1 MTPFRLFVPVVTR
14 ELVIALVPIVLLIA
28 LALWGAFVLL
38 RPTPPKRVVLLTG
51 SEQGAYAEFGR
62 RYAEELRHYG
72 IQVEVRETRGAAD
85 NLRMLRDPAQPGD
98 IGFVQGGSGEAV
110 RAVDED
116 TSGNR
121 LVSLGGLFY
130 EPVWLFYRQAAIRK
144 AGRMV
149 PLTELA
155 QLQGLRVNTGSRGS
169 GAPNLFS
176 KLLFANRI
184 ELSSIK
190 ESRLDATPAVAA
202 FLAGELDAIVFASAP
217 ESPLVQMLL
226 LTPGVKL
233 ADFAQA
239 DAYTRRLPFLSA
251 LVLPRGVADLA
262 HDIPP
267 QDVHL
272 VAATAELLARDSTHP
287 ALIQL
292 FVQAAHK
299 IHGETGWFARAGQFP
314 RASDTG
320 WPLAPEAARIYRSGP
335 PLLQRYLPFWIANVI
350 DRMWVALASILV
362 VLIPLVRLIPPVYR
376 FRIRSRVFRWY
387 RRLREIEA
395 RRLEG
400 NTPQEQL
407 AGELNALEAR
417 VERIAV
423 PLSYADELYSLKG
436 HIDLVRSRLKPEGES
451 SFISPGNSR

>member
-1 MTPFRLFVPVVTR
+1 MPMPRFKTFFPPVTR
-14 ELVIALVPIVLLIA
+14 ELLITFAPVTLLVV
-28 LALWGAFVLL
+28 LALWAAFVVL

-51 SEQGAYAEFGR
+51 AEQSAYSEFGR
-62 RYAEELRHYG
+62 RYAQELRRYG
-72 IQVEVRETRGAAD
+72 IEVQLRQTRGAAD
-85 NLRMLRDPAQPGD
+85 NLGMLRDPAQAGD
-98 IGFVQGGSGEAV
+98 IGFIQGGSGEAV
-110 RAVDED
+110 RDVDED
-116 TSGNR
+116 TSGHP

-130 EPVWLFYRQAAIRK
+130 EPLWLFYRESAIRK
-144 AGRMV
+144 GARMV

-169 GAPNLFS
+169 GAPNLFH

-184 ELSSIK
+184 ERSAIK
-190 ESRLDATPAVAA
+190 ESRLDPTPAVAA
-202 FLAGELDAIVFASAP
+202 FLAGELDAIAFVWAP

-239 DAYTRRLPFLSA
+239 DAYTRRLPFLTA
-251 LVLPRGVADLA
+251 LVLPEGVADLA
-262 HDIPP
+262 RDIPA
-267 QDVHL
+267 QDVRL
-272 VAATAELLARDSTHP
+272 IAATAELVAREGTHP

-292 FVQAAHK
+292 FVQAAQK
-299 IHGETGWFARAGQFP
+299 IHGGTGWFARTGQFP

-335 PLLQRYLPFWIANVI
+335 PLLQRYLPFWLANVI

-362 VLIPLVRLIPPVYR
+362 VLIPLLRLVPPVYK

-395 RRLEG
+395 QSLQGTTPHDKLAAELDALEG
-400 NTPQEQL
+400 
-407 AGELNALEAR
+407 R

-423 PLSYADELYSLKG
+423 PLSYADQLYSLKS
-436 HIDLVRSRLKPEGES
+436 HIELVRSRLDASVP
-451 SFISPGNSR
+451 PG

>member
-1 MTPFRLFVPVVTR
+1 MAHLRSFLPPITR
-14 ELVIALVPIVLLIA
+14 DLVIALAPIALLVA

-51 SEQGAYAEFGR
+51 TEQGAYAEFGR
-62 RYAEELRHYG
+62 RYAQELRGYG
-72 IQVEVRETRGAAD
+72 IEVQLLQTRGAAE

-116 TSGNR
+116 TSGHP

-130 EPVWLFYRQAAIRK
+130 EPVWLFYRESAIRK
-144 AGRMV
+144 GGRTA

-155 QLQGLRVNTGSRGS
+155 QLQGLRANTGSPGS

-176 KLLFANRI
+176 KLLYANRI
-184 ELSSIK
+184 ERSAIK
-190 ESRLDATPAVAA
+190 ESRLDPTPAVTA
-202 FLAGELDAIVFASAP
+202 FLAGELDAVVFVSAP
-217 ESPLVQMLL
+217 EAPLVQMLL
-226 LTPGVKL
+226 LTPGVRL

-239 DAYTRRLPFLSA
+239 DAYTRRLPFLTA
-251 LVLPRGVADLA
+251 LVLPEGVADLA
-262 HDIPP
+262 RDIPP
-267 QDVHL
+267 QNVRL
-272 VAATAELLARDSTHP
+272 IAPTAELIAREGTHP

-299 IHGETGWFARAGQFP
+299 IHGTTGWFARAGEFP
-314 RASDTG
+314 RATDTG

-335 PLLQRYLPFWIANVI
+335 LLLQRYLPFWLANMI

-362 VLIPLVRLIPPVYR
+362 VVIPLVRLIPPVYR

-395 RRLEG
+395 QCVDG
-400 NTPQEQL
+400 STPHEKL
-407 AGELNALEAR
+407 AAELNALEGR
-417 VERIAV
+417 VEKIAV
-423 PLSYADELYSLKG
+423 PLSYAQELYTLKG
-436 HIDLVRSRLKPEGES
+436 NIELVRARLKPD
-451 SFISPGNSR
+451 R

>member
-1 MTPFRLFVPVVTR
+1 MAPFKLFVPAVTR
-14 ELVIALVPIVLLIA
+14 ELLIALVPVVLLIA

-38 RPTPPKRVVLLTG
+38 RPSPPRRVVLLAG
-51 SEQGAYAEFGR
+51 SEQGAYSEFGR
-62 RYAEELRHYG
+62 RYAEELRRYG
-72 IQVEVRETRGAAD
+72 IQVDLRETHGAAE

-98 IGFVQGGSGEAV
+98 MGFVQGGSGEAV

-116 TSGNR
+116 TSGHR
-121 LVSLGGLFY
+121 LMSLGGLFY
-130 EPVWLFYRQAAIRK
+130 EPVWLFYREAAIRK
-144 AGRMV
+144 GGRDV
-149 PLTELA
+149 SLTELA

-184 ELSSIK
+184 ERGSIQ
-190 ESRLDATPAVAA
+190 ETRLDPTPAVTA
-202 FLAGELDAIVFASAP
+202 FLAGELDAIVFVSAP
-217 ESPLVQMLL
+217 ESPLIQMLL

-239 DAYTRRLPFLSA
+239 EAYTRRLPFLSA

-267 QDVHL
+267 QDIHL
-272 VAATAELLARDSTHP
+272 IAATAELVARDSTHP
-287 ALIQL
+287 ALVQL
-292 FVQAAHK
+292 FVQAAQK
-299 IHGETGWFARAGQFP
+299 IHGATGWFARTGQFP

-320 WPLAPEAARIYRSGP
+320 WALAPEAARIYRSGP

-395 RRLEG
+395 RSLDG
-400 NTPQEQL
+400 STPHEQL
-407 AGELNALEAR
+407 ASELNALEAR

-423 PLSYADELYSLKG
+423 PLSYADQLYSLKG
-436 HIDLVRSRLKPEGES
+436 HIDLVRSRLKPD
-451 SFISPGNSR
+451 R

>member
-1 MTPFRLFVPVVTR
+1 MPQLKPFLPPITR
-14 ELVIALVPIVLLIA
+14 DLLIGLVPIALLIV
-28 LALWGAFVLL
+28 LALWAAFAVLK
-38 RPTPPKRVVLLTG
+38 PAPPRRVVLLTG

-62 RYAEELRHYG
+62 RYAQELRRYG
-72 IQVEVRETRGAAD
+72 IEVQLHPTRGAAD

-116 TSGNR
+116 TSGHP

-130 EPVWLFYRQAAIRK
+130 EPVWLFYRESAIRK
-144 AGRMV
+144 GTRTV

-155 QLQGLRVNTGSRGS
+155 QLQGLRINTGARGS
-169 GAPNLFS
+169 GAPNLFN
-176 KLLFANRI
+176 KLLFANGI
-184 ELSSIK
+184 ERSAIK
-190 ESRLDATPAVAA
+190 ESRLDPTAAVSAL
-202 FLAGELDAIVFASAP
+202 LASELDAIVFVSAP

-239 DAYTRRLPFLSA
+239 DAYTRRLPFLTA
-251 LVLPRGVADLA
+251 LVLPEGVADLA
-262 HDIPP
+262 RDIPP
-267 QDVHL
+267 QDARL
-272 VAATAELLARDSTHP
+272 IAPTAELIAREGTHP
-287 ALIQL
+287 ALLQL
-292 FVQAAHK
+292 FVQAAQK
-299 IHGETGWFARAGQFP
+299 IHGETGWFARTGQFP

-335 PLLQRYLPFWIANVI
+335 PLLQRYLPFWLANVI

-362 VLIPLVRLIPPVYR
+362 VLIPLVRLIPPVYT

-395 RRLEG
+395 QCVDG
-400 NTPQEQL
+400 ATPHEKL
-407 AGELNALEAR
+407 AAELQALEDR
-417 VERIAV
+417 VEKIAV
-423 PLSYADELYSLKG
+423 PLSYADQLYSLKS
-436 HIDLVRSRLKPEGES
+436 HIELVRSRLKAPS
-451 SFISPGNSR
+451 SALQ

>member
-1 MTPFRLFVPVVTR
+1 MARLRPFLPPITR
-14 ELVIALVPIVLLIA
+14 DLVIALAPIALLIA

-51 SEQGAYAEFGR
+51 TEQGAYAEFGR
-62 RYAEELRHYG
+62 RYAQELRGYG
-72 IQVEVRETRGAAD
+72 IEVQLLQTRGAAE

-116 TSGNR
+116 TSGHP

-130 EPVWLFYRQAAIRK
+130 EPVWLFYRESAIRK
-144 AGRMV
+144 GGRTV

-169 GAPNLFS
+169 GAPNLFN
-176 KLLFANRI
+176 KLLYANRI
-184 ELSSIK
+184 ERSAIK
-190 ESRLDATPAVAA
+190 ESRLDPTPAVTAL
-202 FLAGELDAIVFASAP
+202 LAGELDAVVFVSAP
-217 ESPLVQMLL
+217 EAPLVQMLL
-226 LTPGVKL
+226 LTPGVRL

-239 DAYTRRLPFLSA
+239 DAYTRRLPFLAA
-251 LVLPRGVADLA
+251 LVLPEGVADLA
-262 HDIPP
+262 RDIPP
-267 QDVHL
+267 QNVRL
-272 VAATAELLARDSTHP
+272 IASTAELIAREGTHP

-292 FVQAAHK
+292 FVQAAHR
-299 IHGETGWFARAGQFP
+299 IHGTTGWFARAGEFP
-314 RASDTG
+314 RATDTG

-335 PLLQRYLPFWIANVI
+335 PLLQRYLPFWLANMI

-362 VLIPLVRLIPPVYR
+362 VVIPLVRLIPPVYR

-395 RRLEG
+395 QCVDG
-400 NTPQEQL
+400 NTPHEKL
-407 AGELNALEAR
+407 AAELNALEGR
-417 VERIAV
+417 VEKIAV
-423 PLSYADELYSLKG
+423 PLSYAQELYTLKG
-436 HIDLVRSRLKPEGES
+436 NIELVRARLKPG
-451 SFISPGNSR
+451 R

>member
-1 MTPFRLFVPVVTR
+1 MAHLRSFLPPITR
-14 ELVIALVPIVLLIA
+14 DLVIALAPIALLVA

-51 SEQGAYAEFGR
+51 TEQGAYAEFGR
-62 RYAEELRHYG
+62 RYAQELRGYG
-72 IQVEVRETRGAAD
+72 IEVQLLQTRGAAE

-116 TSGNR
+116 TSGHP

-130 EPVWLFYRQAAIRK
+130 EPVWLFYRESAIRK
-144 AGRMV
+144 GGRTA

-155 QLQGLRVNTGSRGS
+155 QLQGLRANTGSPGS

-176 KLLFANRI
+176 KLLYANRI
-184 ELSSIK
+184 ERSAIK
-190 ESRLDATPAVAA
+190 ESRLDPTPAVTA
-202 FLAGELDAIVFASAP
+202 FLAGELDAVVFVSAP
-217 ESPLVQMLL
+217 EAPLVQMLL
-226 LTPGVKL
+226 LTPGVRL

-239 DAYTRRLPFLSA
+239 DAYTRRLPFLTA
-251 LVLPRGVADLA
+251 LVLPEGVADLA
-262 HDIPP
+262 RDIPP
-267 QDVHL
+267 QNVRL
-272 VAATAELLARDSTHP
+272 IAPTAELIAREGTHP

-299 IHGETGWFARAGQFP
+299 IHGTTGWFARAGEFP
-314 RASDTG
+314 RATDTG

-335 PLLQRYLPFWIANVI
+335 PLLQRYLPFWLANMI

-362 VLIPLVRLIPPVYR
+362 VVIPLVRLIPPVYR

-395 RRLEG
+395 QCVDG
-400 NTPQEQL
+400 STPHEKL
-407 AGELNALEAR
+407 AAELNALEGR
-417 VERIAV
+417 VEKIAV
-423 PLSYADELYSLKG
+423 PLSYAQELYTLKG
-436 HIDLVRSRLKPEGES
+436 NIELVRARLKPD
-451 SFISPGNSR
+451 R